1 MKIIGMHSA
10 TSAAVIR
17 KFPASTR
24 LFAAPATGKAKIA
37 VMAPSAKVDITGNR
51 TSTIASVVEE
61 NGSVRNRRN
70 CSKIGTVWNMMII
83 QIIQTEKKLVDA
95 TMDSKKLFR
104 DVVWPSRTAK
114 PAMKAMNKSHPSK
127 MRVNIVVANNGIP
140 EKPLESLC

>member
-1 MKIIGMHSA
+1 MHSA

-24 LFAAPATGKAKIA
+24 LFAAPATGKAKI
-37 VMAPSAKVDITGNR
+37 
-51 TSTIASVVEE
+51 VVEE

-114 PAMKAMNKSHPSK
+114 PAMKAMNKSHP
-127 MRVNIVVANNGIP
+127 
-140 EKPLESLC
+140 